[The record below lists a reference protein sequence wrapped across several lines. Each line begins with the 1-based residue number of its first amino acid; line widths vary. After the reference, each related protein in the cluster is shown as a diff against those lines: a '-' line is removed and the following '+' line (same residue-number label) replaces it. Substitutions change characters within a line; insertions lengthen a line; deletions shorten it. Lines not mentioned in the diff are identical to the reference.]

1 MQNLLFKIFDFDKPF
16 LNFNGKVGSSP
27 AVEIWGLGITYYA
40 LIIVTGM
47 VLAIVIFSQLLKKH
61 GKDPYDS
68 LDYALFILPLAI
80 LGARIYFFA
89 FPYDGY
95 KQSWS
100 DFFRFRDGGLGIYGG
115 VIFGYITMYIVAK
128 VKKQD
133 PVEISDYIA
142 PGLLLAQSIGRWG
155 NFVNQEA
162 YGNLITNPAHQWF
175 PLAVKVGENYYQAT
189 FFYESVCTLIGFVL
203 VMLLLRS
210 KRFRKGLA
218 VAFYGIYYGTVRLVI
233 EGLRSDSLYLWLG
246 DFNTGIRISQLVSC
260 ITITLGIYR
269 LCNAYMPESSLF
281 DRLLNKLGLTTVH
294 AAAVLETGVG
304 EKDETPFDRV
314 FLFITGKP
322 FKEKQAQAEEKENLS
337 DDSGADASQSDAKS
351 ETDSKE
357 SDKVKQKRKKK
368 QKNDKDV

>member
-115 VIFGYITMYIVAK
+115 VIFGYITMYIVA
-128 VKKQD
+128 V
-133 PVEISDYIA
+133 SYTH
-142 PGLLLAQSIGRWG
+142 L
-155 NFVNQEA
+155 
-162 YGNLITNPAHQWF
+162 
-175 PLAVKVGENYYQAT
+175 
-189 FFYESVCTLIGFVL
+189 TL
-203 VMLLLRS
+203 
-210 KRFRKGLA
+210 
-218 VAFYGIYYGTVRLVI
+218 
-233 EGLRSDSLYLWLG
+233 
-246 DFNTGIRISQLVSC
+246 
-260 ITITLGIYR
+260 
-269 LCNAYMPESSLF
+269 P
-281 DRLLNKLGLTTVH
+281 TT
-294 AAAVLETGVG
+294 
-304 EKDETPFDRV
+304 
-314 FLFITGKP
+314 
-322 FKEKQAQAEEKENLS
+322 
-337 DDSGADASQSDAKS
+337 
-351 ETDSKE
+351 
-357 SDKVKQKRKKK
+357 
-368 QKNDKDV
+368 